1 MAWWKPKRR
10 LGSEDY
16 HGIALL
22 SLVFAVV
29 WTLASFG
36 EKAFQFTSAIAVVWW
51 LTAALTY
58 WYSRRLAKDGR

>member
-16 HGIALL
+16 QGIALL

-29 WTLASFG
+29 WTLAGFG
-36 EKAFQFTSAIAVVWW
+36 EKALPFTNAIAVVWW
-51 LTAALTY
+51 STAALAY
-58 WYSRRLAKDGR
+58 WYSRRLAKDER